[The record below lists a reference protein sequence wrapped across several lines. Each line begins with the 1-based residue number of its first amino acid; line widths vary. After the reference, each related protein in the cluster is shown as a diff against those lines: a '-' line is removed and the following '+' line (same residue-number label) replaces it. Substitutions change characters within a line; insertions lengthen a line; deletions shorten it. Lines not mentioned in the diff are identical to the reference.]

1 MTTCQFVLTHM
12 YIHMRAYLECGLKFS
27 TLTTTKKKKKKKPF
41 HFASKHSLKSIG
53 KRLWQETPLKCDSNH
68 SETTCMFLT
77 HFTSPTPPVNSA
89 EIMTHSFTD
98 RWLAQGWNVFTRICE
113 SSWLFPEKSVPHI
126 SRLLHIK
133 YKVIQVRAYHHPV
146 ATGRH
151 NPYLQCHC
159 STVSDSLFQSGFLQ
173 ETWETKQFL
182 GNSDWSL
189 FVFVFVSLSLSLSLT
204 LSLSIYIYIYI
215 DIHR

>member
-1 MTTCQFVLTHM
+1 MSVCSDTHVYTHACIFGM
-12 YIHMRAYLECGLKFS
+12 WIKVFHSNYHQ
-27 TLTTTKKKKKKKPF
+27 KKKKKPF

-133 YKVIQVRAYHHPV
+133 YKVIQVRAYRHPV

-173 ETWETKQFL
+173 QTWETKAISWKQWL
-182 GNSDWSL
+182 VSL
-189 FVFVFVSLSLSLSLT
+189 CLCLCLSLSLSLSHS
-204 LSLSIYIYIYI
+204 LSLSIYIYIYR
-215 DIHR
+215 HT